1 MIGVGIILF
10 RRKAKHLDEESKS
23 IENDIQSI
31 CMVWGRDGK
40 FTFSDLVKATND
52 FNDKYCIGKGGFGSV
67 YKAELPTGLVVAV
80 KRLNISDSDDI
91 PTVNRQSFLNEIKTL
106 TGARHRN
113 IIKLYGF
120 CSRRKQMFL
129 VYEYVNKGSLGKVL
143 YGEEGK
149 LELSWATRV
158 KIVQG
163 IVHAISYLHKLAQTM
178 RVTDKCDVYSFGV
191 VALEIMMGNHPGELL
206 ATLSSHKSL
215 SSIEDSQVLLKDVL
229 DQRLPPPIGQLAEA
243 IVFTVS
249 VALACTRAAPESRP
263 MVRSVA
269 QELLATT
276 QACLSEPFSMI
287 TISSF
292 TGFQK

>member
-1 MIGVGIILF
+1 MSQGLIIYRHNYLSPYFQHLVYSNFPSSPNPTVLLGVVIPVCGLLIGMIGVGIILF

-163 IVHAISYLHKLAQTM
+163 IVHAISYLHSDCSPPIVHRDVTLNNILLDSDFEPHLADFGTAKL
-178 RVTDKCDVYSFGV
+178 
-191 VALEIMMGNHPGELL
+191 
-206 ATLSSHKSL
+206 LSSNTS
-215 SSIEDSQVLLKDVL
+215 
-229 DQRLPPPIGQLAEA
+229 
-243 IVFTVS
+243 TWTS
-249 VALACTRAAPESRP
+249 VAGSYGYMAPG
-263 MVRSVA
+263 
-269 QELLATT
+269 T
-276 QACLSEPFSMI
+276 
-287 TISSF
+287 
-292 TGFQK
+292 